1 MGALGKMKYKLN
13 IQLFADTKTVT
24 GSGTK
29 TTTTTYKPNYWQ
41 YSTNG
46 TTWSNLRSAST
57 SGSITNQTRLKNL
70 VDYGSKVNSWTGT
83 TTTSTT
89 YNAITLPAYPTKA
102 NTVTTENESALV
114 LINGVTWTDS
124 YSGDGWV
131 DSDEKGYIKNTSSS
145 RTKTTTTSY
154 TPTGY
159 YDSNGQDI
167 ILDDAQLGGVI
178 LSLTDSDGIS
188 GDSYSSSFNIVG
200 VKINKTSR
208 LIDLWLWQSIKVN
221 GTDTHLLYQDYTPR
235 VSNLTVTN
243 LAVDEESYTAILD
256 ATHNATSEF
265 TWINQVELGTY
276 TYNEDGTLEL
286 TIQGTWGG
294 YDEDTSSSSYYYP
307 MVKFIDESISL
318 TNLDQLTGSSSSST
332 GTRYGGAGDSY
343 TPTSQTMTMY
353 VQYDESTSTSYSAY
367 SSITLPYITRSGYV
381 VEGYY
386 LNAYTRVGGEGDI
399 YTPTSSTVE
408 LYVKFAV
415 STKIYIKDSGN
426 IKEISSC
433 YYKEN
438 GSWVSKTIDEMYTI
452 LNNLT
457 YYKDGG

>member
-1 MGALGKMKYKLN
+1 MKYKLN

-46 TTWSNLRSAST
+46 STWYNLRSAST

-70 VDYGSKVNSWTGT
+70 VDYGSKINSWTGT
-83 TTTSTT
+83 STTSTT
-89 YNAITLPAYPTKA
+89 YNSITLPAYPTKVS
-102 NTVTTENESALV
+102 TSTTENESASVFISGLK
-114 LINGVTWTDS
+114 LTDTVT
-124 YSGDGWV
+124 GDGWEGAGTNV
-131 DSDEKGYIKNTSSS
+131 MIQNTSSS
-145 RTKTTTTSY
+145 RTKTTTISY
-154 TPTGY
+154 TPNGY
-159 YDSNGQDI
+159 YDNDGQAT
-167 ILDDAQLGGVI
+167 ILMNELVGTATV
-178 LSLTDSDGIS
+178 SLDRSDG
-188 GDSYSSSFNIVG
+188 GLAVTYGYVSSFEIIAT
-200 VKINKTSR
+200 KINKTNR
-208 LIDLWLWQSIKVN
+208 QIDLELWQYIRCQT
-221 GTDTHLLYQDYTPR
+221 TDATSYYTYYTPPFAEIN
-235 VSNLTVTN
+235 VYENDN
-243 LAVDEESYTAILD
+243 EDHIAILD
-256 ATHNATSEF
+256 SEHSI
-265 TWINQVELGTY
+265 TENTAYKKDLLINQAELGTY
-276 TYNEDGTLEL
+276 TYNEDGTLNL
-286 TIQGTWGG
+286 TLEGIWGG
-294 YDEDTSSSSYYYP
+294 DPSSMVNMPESNIVYYP
-307 MVKFIDESISL
+307 AETAINETIEITD
-318 TNLDQLTGSSSSST
+318 LDLLEGITT

-386 LNAYTRVGGEGDI
+386 SGSTKVGGEGDT
-399 YTPTSSTVE
+399 YTPTSSSII
-408 LYVKFAV
+408 LSVKFAV

-452 LNNLT
+452 LNDLT

>member
-1 MGALGKMKYKLN
+1 MKYKLN

-41 YSTNG
+41 YTTNG
-46 TTWSNLRSAST
+46 STWYNLRSAST

-83 TTTSTT
+83 STTSTT

-102 NTVTTENESALV
+102 STSTTESESASVFIAGLYLTDTVT
-114 LINGVTWTDS
+114 
-124 YSGDGWV
+124 GDGWV
-131 DSDEKGYIKNTSSS
+131 GAGTNVVIQNTNST

-159 YDSNGQDI
+159 YNSNGQDI
-167 ILDDAQLGGVI
+167 ILDNAQLGGII

-188 GDSYSSSFNIVG
+188 GDSFSTSFNIVG

-208 LIDLWLWQSIKVN
+208 LIDLQLWQSIKVN
-221 GTDTHLLYQDYTPR
+221 GTNTHLFYEDYTPR
-235 VSNLTVTN
+235 ISSLTVTN
-243 LAVDEESYTAILD
+243 LASDEESYTAILD

-286 TIQGTWGG
+286 TIQGGWGG

-307 MVKFIDESISL
+307 MAKVIDESISL
-318 TNLDQLTGSSSSST
+318 TDLDQLTGSSSSST

-353 VQYDESTSTSYSAY
+353 VQYDESTSTSYGAY
-367 SSITLPYITRSGYV
+367 SSITLPYITRAGYI

-386 LNAYTRVGGEGDI
+386 NGSTKIGGEGDT
-399 YTPTSSTVE
+399 YTPTSSYITLSVNF
-408 LYVKFAV
+408 VV

-438 GSWVSKTIDEMYTI
+438 GSWVNKTIDEMYTI

>member
-1 MGALGKMKYKLN
+1 MKYKLN

-41 YSTNG
+41 YTTNG
-46 TTWSNLRSAST
+46 STWYNLRSAST

-83 TTTSTT
+83 STTSTT

-102 NTVTTENESALV
+102 STSTTESEKASV
-114 LINGVTWTDS
+114 YINGLSLSDS
-124 YSGDGWV
+124 YSGDGWG
-131 DSDEKGYIKNTSSS
+131 SGGEKNMIKNSSS
-145 RTKTTTTSY
+145 TRTKTTTTSY
-154 TPTGY
+154 TPNGY
-159 YDSNGQDI
+159 YNSNGQDI
-167 ILDDAQLGGVI
+167 ILDNAQLGGVI

-188 GDSYSSSFNIVG
+188 GDSFSTSFNIVG

-208 LIDLWLWQSIKVN
+208 LIDLQLWQSIKVN
-221 GTDTHLLYQDYTPR
+221 GTNTHLFYEDYTPR
-235 VSNLTVTN
+235 ISSLTVTN
-243 LAVDEESYTAILD
+243 LASDEESYTAILD

-286 TIQGTWGG
+286 TIQGGWGG

-307 MVKFIDESISL
+307 MAKVIDESISL
-318 TNLDQLTGSSSSST
+318 TDLDQLTGSSSSST

-367 SSITLPYITRSGYV
+367 SSITLPYITRAGYV

-386 LNAYTRVGGEGDI
+386 SGSTKIGGEGDT
-399 YTPTSSTVE
+399 YTPASSSITLSVNF
-408 LYVKFAV
+408 VV

>member
-1 MGALGKMKYKLN
+1 MKYKLN

-70 VDYGSKVNSWTGT
+70 VNYGSKVNSWTST
-83 TTTSTT
+83 STTSTT
-89 YNAITLPAYPTKA
+89 YNAITLPDYPTKA
-102 NTVTTENESALV
+102 STVTTENEGAYVYIEGLRLS
-114 LINGVTWTDS
+114 DS
-124 YSGDGWV
+124 YSGDGWGRTENSV
-131 DSDEKGYIKNTSSS
+131 IQNTSSS

-159 YDSNGQDI
+159 YNSNGQDI

-178 LSLTDSDGIS
+178 LSLTDSDGIG
-188 GDSYSSSFNIVG
+188 GDSFSTSFNIVG

-221 GTDTHLLYQDYTPR
+221 GTDTHLFYEDYTPR

-243 LAVDEESYTAILD
+243 LASDEDSYTAILD
-256 ATHNATSEF
+256 ATHSATSEF

-318 TNLDQLTGSSSSST
+318 SNLDQLTGSSSSST

-353 VQYDESTSTSYSAY
+353 VQYDESTSTSYGAY
-367 SSITLPYITRSGYV
+367 SSITLPYITRAGYV

-386 LNAYTRVGGEGDI
+386 DSSTKIGGEGDT
-399 YTPTSSTVE
+399 YTPTSSSIV
-408 LYVKFAV
+408 LSVKFAV
-415 STKIYIKDSGN
+415 STKIYIKDSGS

>member
-1 MGALGKMKYKLN
+1 MKYKLN

-29 TTTTTYKPNYWQ
+29 ITTTTYKPNYWQ
-41 YSTNG
+41 YTTNG
-46 TTWSNLRSAST
+46 STWYNLRSAST

-83 TTTSTT
+83 STTSTT

-102 NTVTTENESALV
+102 STSTTESESASVYISGLS
-114 LINGVTWTDS
+114 LSDS
-124 YSGDGWV
+124 YSGDGWG
-131 DSDEKGYIKNTSSS
+131 DSEEKNIIKNSSS
-145 RTKTTTTSY
+145 TRTKTTTTSY

-159 YDSNGQDI
+159 YNSNGQDI
-167 ILDDAQLGGVI
+167 ILDNAQLGGVI

-188 GDSYSSSFNIVG
+188 GDSFSTSFNIVG

-208 LIDLWLWQSIKVN
+208 LIDLQLWQNIKVN
-221 GTDTHLLYQDYTPR
+221 GTNTHLFYEDYTPR
-235 VSNLTVTN
+235 ISSLTVTN
-243 LAVDEESYTAILD
+243 LASDEESYTAILD

-265 TWINQVELGTY
+265 TWINQVALGTY

-286 TIQGTWGG
+286 TIQGGWGG

-307 MVKFIDESISL
+307 MAKVIDESVSL
-318 TNLDQLTGSSSSST
+318 TDIDQLTGSSSSST

-367 SSITLPYITRSGYV
+367 SSITLPYITRTGYV

-386 LNAYTRVGGEGDI
+386 NGSTKIGGEGDT
-399 YTPTSSTVE
+399 YTPTSSSIT
-408 LYVKFAV
+408 LYVNFVV

>member
-1 MGALGKMKYKLN
+1 MKYKLN

-46 TTWSNLRSAST
+46 STWYNLRSAST

-83 TTTSTT
+83 STTSTT
-89 YNAITLPAYPTKA
+89 YNSITLPDYPTKA
-102 NTVTTENESALV
+102 STVTTENEGAYVYIEGLRAS
-114 LINGVTWTDS
+114 DS
-124 YSGDGWV
+124 YSGDGWGL
-131 DSDEKGYIKNTSSS
+131 SEKTVIQNTSSS

-159 YDSNGQDI
+159 YDNDGQAT
-167 ILDDAQLGGVI
+167 ILNNELVGVTTVN
-178 LSLTDSDGIS
+178 LDRSDGGLASAYGYVSTFEI
-188 GDSYSSSFNIVG
+188 IAT
-200 VKINKTSR
+200 KINKTNR
-208 LIDLWLWQSIKVN
+208 QIDLELWQYIRCQTSNVN
-221 GTDTHLLYQDYTPR
+221 SYYTSYTPPFAEIN
-235 VSNLTVTN
+235 VYENDN
-243 LAVDEESYTAILD
+243 EDHIAILD
-256 ATHNATSEF
+256 STHSITENTAYNKDLL
-265 TWINQVELGTY
+265 INQVELGTY
-276 TYNEDGTLEL
+276 TYNEDGTLNL
-286 TIQGTWGG
+286 TLEGIWGG
-294 YDEDTSSSSYYYP
+294 DPSSMLNMPEPSIAYYP
-307 MVKFIDESISL
+307 AETTINETIEITDL
-318 TNLDQLTGSSSSST
+318 TLLEGTT

-386 LNAYTRVGGEGDI
+386 SGSIKIGGEGDT
-399 YTPTSSTVE
+399 YTPTSASII
-408 LYVKFAV
+408 LSVKFAV